1 MQYICQAVY
10 CRMSMAWFILGL
22 VLYYLVLLSERV
34 LMGISPHAL
43 EQLSSSVLG
52 SAIRAK
58 QLVSK
63 PRRTLAALLL
73 ARLLLKILIAV
84 CATASLVRNSTVHA
98 WITTFSEDL
107 GLQPS
112 ISWALSTVLWIV
124 VLALFFWGLK
134 QFSWP
139 ELNSNR
145 ARIGLQR
152 LSRFVHFWTVL
163 FRPFLPVDPDAESEP
178 SILPEGS
185 NSAGAAQA
193 TFEKQ
198 RDIELLKSIV
208 KFSDVTVKQVMQPRS
223 KVVAVD
229 FRTNFGDL
237 LQIVRESGFSRMPV
251 YDEDL
256 DNVTGILYVK
266 DLLLHLSEPEDFEWQ
281 PIIRTNFQL
290 VPESKRVS
298 ELLQEFKSK
307 RRHMAIV
314 VDEYG
319 GSSGI
324 ITMEDILEEV
334 TGEIRDE
341 FDEESE
347 IRYRKLDDHN
357 YLFEGQT
364 LLNDVCRIAGL
375 SAGAFD
381 AARGAADTLAGLALE
396 LKGDIPNPGTEL
408 HWENFL
414 LTVISADNRKIE
426 QIKLTI
432 G

>member
-1 MQYICQAVY
+1 
-10 CRMSMAWFILGL
+10 MSWFFLGL
-22 VLYYLVLLSERV
+22 FLYYLVLLSERV
-34 LMGISPHAL
+34 LVGISPHEL
-43 EQLSSSVLG
+43 ENLRNNEAG
-52 SAIRAK
+52 SAKRAER
-58 QLVSK
+58 LVAELRS
-63 PRRTLAALLL
+63 TLAALLL

-84 CATASLVRNSTVHA
+84 CSTAALLRLEGVQNWLANLTKQSGLPGTLVWSLV
-98 WITTFSEDL
+98 
-107 GLQPS
+107 G
-112 ISWALSTVLWIV
+112 ALWVLT
-124 VLALFFWGLK
+124 LALVFWGLK
-134 QFSWP
+134 RLNWP
-139 ELNSNR
+139 ALNQYR

-152 LSRFVHFWTVL
+152 LSRYLHFWTVL
-163 FRPFLPVDPDAESEP
+163 FRPFLPRDPSAHTEQTDGANA
-178 SILPEGS
+178 S
-185 NSAGAAQA
+185 NAG
-193 TFEKQ
+193 TDSNLNFEKQ

-229 FRTNFGDL
+229 FRTNFGEL

-251 YDEDL
+251 YDDDL

-266 DLLLHLSEPEDFEWQ
+266 DLLAQLNRPDDFEWQ
-281 PIIRTNFQL
+281 PLIRTNMQL
-290 VPESKRVS
+290 VPEAKRVS
-298 ELLQEFKSK
+298 ELLQEFKQK

-324 ITMEDILEEV
+324 VTMEDILEEV

-347 IRYRKLDDHN
+347 IRFRKLDDHN

-396 LKGDIPNPGTEL
+396 LKGDIPTAGAEL
-408 HWENFL
+408 RWNNYL

>member
-1 MQYICQAVY
+1 
-10 CRMSMAWFILGL
+10 
-22 VLYYLVLLSERV
+22 
-34 LMGISPHAL
+34 MGVSPYDLDHLQNNEA
-43 EQLSSSVLG
+43 G
-52 SAIRAK
+52 SAVRAYGLAA
-58 QLVSK
+58 Q
-63 PRRTLAALLL
+63 PRSTLAALLL
-73 ARLLLKILIAV
+73 ARIFLKILIAIG
-84 CATASLVRNSTVHA
+84 ATTSLLHISQVHVWLA
-98 WITTFSEDL
+98 ERSRQL
-107 GLQPS
+107 GWPNTM
-112 ISWALSTVLWIV
+112 SWFLAIV
-124 VLALFFWGLK
+124 VWVFALALLFWGLK
-134 QFSWP
+134 RFNWP
-139 ELNSNR
+139 ALR
-145 ARIGLQR
+145 QGWARIGLQR
-152 LSRFVHFWTVL
+152 LSRLIYFWTVL
-163 FRPFLPVDPDAESEP
+163 FRPLLPRSTTAGTTPSSGTGTDNTLNATALNPD
-178 SILPEGS
+178 
-185 NSAGAAQA
+185 
-193 TFEKQ
+193 KQ

-229 FRTNFGDL
+229 FRTHFGEL
-237 LQIVRESGFSRMPV
+237 LQIVQESGFSRMPV
-251 YDEDL
+251 YDDDL

-266 DLLLHLSEPEDFEWQ
+266 DLLAQLNKPDDFEWQ
-281 PIIRTNFQL
+281 SIIRTDVEL

-298 ELLQEFKSK
+298 ELLQEFKRK

-347 IRYRKLDDHN
+347 IRYRKLDDNN

-375 SAGAFD
+375 SSGAFD

-396 LKGDIPNPGTEL
+396 LKGDIPAPGIEL
-408 HWENFL
+408 RWSNYL
-414 LTVISADNRKIE
+414 LTVISADNRKID

-432 G
+432 GG